1 MIKRGIRIAGLALL
15 ALLVYL
21 AAGAALPFIRQPEM
35 SRETAE
41 QFEETEFYGD
51 ETGNER
57 AALLTENGEALAE
70 RIRLIEG
77 AQERIILSTFEFR
90 SDESGKDVL
99 AALLTAAD
107 RGVSVRVIVDGFPA
121 FKDLQ
126 LPDDPYFQALAAHE
140 NAQIAIYNPVNPL
153 KPWKLM
159 GRLHDKY
166 LIADDA
172 AYILGGRN
180 TYDFFLGDYEGYKNY
195 DWDVLVSCE
204 EPGSGESVNALLDYF
219 SGVWELPL
227 CRIWKDDPKLLEKER
242 VAAAGEELRERYAA
256 RKEEH
261 PDWFEPRDYE
271 ESTREVNRIRLLS
284 NPTHCYAKE
293 PAVFYAMTELMKSAR
308 REVRFHTPYIICD
321 DWMTERLKEVCDSV
335 DSVAM
340 MTNSAANNGNPF
352 GAMDYEK
359 NRDEILE
366 TGVEVLEYDGGI
378 SYHGKCFVMDDRL
391 SGIGSFNWDMRS
403 AYIDTEIML
412 IIDSAEIN
420 ADMRREMGEYEAKAL
435 TVTGE
440 GEVLA
445 PEGMTP
451 QTPSPKQRILTA
463 LLGIFAGWARFLM

>member
-1 MIKRGIRIAGLALL
+1 M
-15 ALLVYL
+15 
-21 AAGAALPFIRQPEM
+21 
-35 SRETAE
+35 
-41 QFEETEFYGD
+41 
-51 ETGNER
+51 
-57 AALLTENGEALAE
+57 
-70 RIRLIEG
+70 
-77 AQERIILSTFEFR
+77 
-90 SDESGKDVL
+90 
-99 AALLTAAD
+99 
-107 RGVSVRVIVDGFPA
+107 
-121 FKDLQ
+121 
-126 LPDDPYFQALAAHE
+126 
-140 NAQIAIYNPVNPL
+140 
-153 KPWKLM
+153 
-159 GRLHDKY
+159 
-166 LIADDA
+166 
-172 AYILGGRN
+172 
-180 TYDFFLGDYEGYKNY
+180 
-195 DWDVLVSCE
+195 
-204 EPGSGESVNALLDYF
+204 
-219 SGVWELPL
+219 
-227 CRIWKDDPKLLEKER
+227 
-242 VAAAGEELRERYAA
+242 
-256 RKEEH
+256 
-261 PDWFEPRDYE
+261 
-271 ESTREVNRIRLLS
+271 
-284 NPTHCYAKE
+284 
-293 PAVFYAMTELMKSAR
+293 
-308 REVRFHTPYIICD
+308 
-321 DWMTERLKEVCDSV
+321 